1 MFTYWQRYWLYT
13 DYATEISNIIAQEY
27 EVSNEEV
34 YSDIVDFLRQL
45 NSVVEITQTEIKD
58 IISEKH
64 MEKI

>member
-1 MFTYWQRYWLYT
+1 M
-13 DYATEISNIIAQEY
+13 SNIIAQEY
-27 EVSNEEV
+27 EVNNEEV